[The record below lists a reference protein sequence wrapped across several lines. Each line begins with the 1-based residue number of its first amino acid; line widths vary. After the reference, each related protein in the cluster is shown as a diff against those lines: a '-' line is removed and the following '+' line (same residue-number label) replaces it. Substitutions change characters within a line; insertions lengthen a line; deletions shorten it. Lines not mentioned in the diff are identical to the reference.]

1 MIARALYRAICIPD
15 APAPYDRLLMK
26 ILYPAVYT
34 GSDIERNTGILPV
47 EMSAAPYP
55 VVIFFNGSNVE
66 SKSYQWLAEVLTLR
80 GMVVVLF
87 DYLNEVM
94 PGAITLTSGVDI
106 DAIKPA
112 NYGSR
117 PTVPTLR
124 RHRCLRP
131 HRRWIRHRHR

>member
-1 MIARALYRAICIPD
+1 MLARALYRAICVPN

-34 GSDIERNTGILPV
+34 GSDMERNTGILPV
-47 EMSAAPYP
+47 ATDNAPYP

-66 SKSYQWLAEVLTLR
+66 SKSYQWLAEALVQQGL
-80 GMVVVLF
+80 VVVLF

-124 RHRCLRP
+124 PILDALAATTPTDH
-131 HRRWIRHRHR
+131 